1 MLCGVSL
8 VTFRAAMID
17 TGIRERVEHLRK
29 EINRHNHLYYVLDQ
43 PEASDAEY
51 DALMLELRGL
61 EEQYPDLVTPD
72 SPTQRVGATPAEGFA
87 EVEHPVPLLSLANAF
102 NEEELQAWHRR
113 ATNLL
118 DGATFD
124 MVCELKMDG
133 LAVALTYQNGV
144 LVHGATRGDGLRGE
158 DVTQNLRTIR
168 SIPLSV
174 PRESPERFEV
184 RGEVYFPRSLFARLN
199 ERRVA
204 EGLPPFANPRNS
216 AAGSLR
222 QLDPRSTAQ
231 RPLDI
236 FIYGLGYPQ
245 GNAIPDNHWEA
256 LEYLKSLGFKVN
268 PHNILCRSLE
278 EVKDYYTRWLEG
290 KKELDYDTDGVVVKI
305 NPFAYQGSLGQVG
318 REPRWAVAYKF
329 PSTQAV
335 TRLLDIGINVGRTGS
350 LNPYAILEP
359 VNVGGVTVKMATLHN
374 EDDIRRKDVRIG
386 DWVVVE
392 RAGEVI
398 PQVVAPI
405 IGRRTGEEREFAMP
419 KQCPVCETAV
429 VRSPGEAMAHCPNTA
444 CPAQLFELLR
454 HFVSRGGMDI
464 EGMGEKLCST
474 LLSAGLVRDI
484 ADVFYLTKDDL
495 ITLERMADT
504 SAGNVISAIEKSKDR
519 PLTRVIFALGIL
531 HVGSEM
537 AEVLASHFWSI
548 DRLSRASEEE
558 LVEIPTVG
566 PKIAQS
572 IAAYFR
578 DQSNLDMIEK
588 LLRAGVR
595 LEEEAPREEREL
607 PLAGM
612 QFVVTGRLESLTRAQ
627 AEARIKKLGGSVV
640 SSVSRKTRYLVA
652 GEDPGSKLEQAKKLG
667 TPLLSEEEFLQMV
680 VRD

>member
-1 MLCGVSL
+1 
-8 VTFRAAMID
+8 MID
-17 TGIRERVEHLRK
+17 TGIKERVEHLRK

-51 DALMLELRGL
+51 DQLIQELSGL
-61 EEQYPDLVTPD
+61 EERYPDLITPD
-72 SPTQRVGATPAEGFA
+72 SPTQRVGAAPAAGFA
-87 EVEHPVPLLSLANAF
+87 EVEHPVPLLSLGNAF
-102 NEEELQAWHRR
+102 NDEELQGWHRR

-133 LAVALTYQNGV
+133 LAVALTYENGV

-184 RGEVYFPRSLFARLN
+184 RGEVYFARSLFARLN
-199 ERRVA
+199 EQRVA

-222 QLDPRSTAQ
+222 QLDPRSTAR

-236 FIYGLGYPQ
+236 FIYGLGYAQ
-245 GNAIPDNHWEA
+245 GSAVPDNHWGT
-256 LEYLKSLGFKVN
+256 LEHLKSLGFKVN
-268 PHNILCRSLE
+268 PHNVLCHSLE
-278 EVKDYYTRWLEG
+278 EVRDYYARWLED
-290 KKELDYDTDGVVVKI
+290 KKGLDYDTDGVVVKV
-305 NPFAYQGSLGQVG
+305 NPFAHQGSLGQVG

-329 PSTQAV
+329 PAAQAV
-335 TRLLDIGINVGRTGS
+335 TRLLNIGINVGRTGS
-350 LNPYAILEP
+350 LNPYAVLEP
-359 VNVGGVTVKMATLHN
+359 VNVGGVTVKTATLHN

-398 PQVVAPI
+398 PRVVVPI
-405 IGRRTGEEREFAMP
+405 VGRRTGEEREFAMP
-419 KQCPVCETAV
+419 ELCPVCETAV
-429 VRSPGEAMAHCPNTA
+429 VRSPDEAMTRCPNTA
-444 CPAQLFELLR
+444 CPAQFFELLK

-464 EGMGEKLCST
+464 KGMGEKLCAA
-474 LLSAGLVRDI
+474 LLNAGLVKDI
-484 ADVFYLTKDDL
+484 ADIYYLTKDDL
-495 ITLERMADT
+495 VQLDRMADI
-504 SAGNVISAIEKSKDR
+504 SASNVINAIEKSKER
-519 PLTRVIFALGIL
+519 PLARVIFALGIL

-537 AEVLASHFWSI
+537 ADVLASHLRSI
-548 DRLSRASEEE
+548 DRLSRATEEE
-558 LVEIPTVG
+558 LVEFPSVG
-566 PKIAQS
+566 PKMAQS

-578 DQSNLDMIEK
+578 DRGNLDIVEK
-588 LLRAGVR
+588 LRIAGVR
-595 LEEEAPREEREL
+595 MEEEALLIERDL

-612 QFVVTGRLESLTRAQ
+612 RFVVTGRLEGITRAL
-627 AEARIKKLGGSVV
+627 AEARIKELGGSVG
-640 SSVSRKTRYLVA
+640 SSVSRKTSYLVA

-667 TPLLSEEEFLQMV
+667 TPLLSEEEFLLMV
-680 VRD
+680 GKG

>member
-1 MLCGVSL
+1 MPSCGSS
-8 VTFRAAMID
+8 
-17 TGIRERVEHLRK
+17 G
-29 EINRHNHLYYVLDQ
+29 
-43 PEASDAEY
+43 
-51 DALMLELRGL
+51 GL
-61 EEQYPDLVTPD
+61 EERYPDLVTPD
-72 SPTQRVGATPAEGFA
+72 SPTQRVGAAPAEGFA
-87 EVEHPVPLLSLANAF
+87 EVEHPVPLLSLGNAF
-102 NEEELQAWHRR
+102 NDEELPAWHRR

-133 LAVALTYQNGV
+133 LAVALTYERGM

-158 DVTQNLRTIR
+158 DITQNLRTIR
-168 SIPLSV
+168 SIPLSI
-174 PRESPERFEV
+174 PGESPERFEV
-184 RGEVYFPRSLFARLN
+184 RGEVYFPRSLFAKLN
-199 ERRVA
+199 EQRVA

-222 QLDPRSTAQ
+222 QLDPRSTAR

-236 FIYGLGYPQ
+236 FIYGLGYAQ
-245 GNAIPDNHWEA
+245 GNAVPDNHWETMG
-256 LEYLKSLGFKVN
+256 YLKSLGFKVN
-268 PHNILCRSLE
+268 PHNVLCHSLE
-278 EVKDYYTRWLEG
+278 EVRDYYARWLEG
-290 KKELDYDTDGVVVKI
+290 KKDLDYDTDGVVVKI

-329 PSTQAV
+329 PATQAV

-374 EDDIRRKDVRIG
+374 EDDIRRKDLRIG

-405 IGRRTGEEREFAMP
+405 VGRRTGEEREFAIP
-419 KQCPVCETAV
+419 ERCPVCGTGIVRTA
-429 VRSPGEAMAHCPNTA
+429 GEAMSRCPNAA
-444 CPAQLFELLR
+444 CPAQSFELLK

-474 LLSAGLVRDI
+474 LLNAGLVKDI
-484 ADVFYLTKDDL
+484 ADIYYLTKDDL
-495 ITLERMADT
+495 IQLERIADT
-504 SAGNVISAIEKSKDR
+504 SASNVINAIEKSKER
-519 PLTRVIFALGIL
+519 PLARVIFALGIL

-537 AEVLASHFWSI
+537 AEVLATHLWSV
-548 DRLSRASEEE
+548 DRLSRATEEK
-558 LVEIPTVG
+558 LVEIPSVG

-578 DQSNLDMIEK
+578 DQSNLDIIEK
-588 LLRAGVR
+588 LRIAGVR
-595 LEEEAPREEREL
+595 MEGEAPLIERDL

-612 QFVVTGRLESLTRAQ
+612 QFVVTGRMERLTRAL
-627 AEARIKKLGGSVV
+627 AEARIKELGGSVG
-640 SSVSRKTRYLVA
+640 SSVSRKTNYLVA
-652 GEDPGSKLEQAKKLG
+652 GEEPGSKLEQAKKLG

-680 VRD
+680 GKD